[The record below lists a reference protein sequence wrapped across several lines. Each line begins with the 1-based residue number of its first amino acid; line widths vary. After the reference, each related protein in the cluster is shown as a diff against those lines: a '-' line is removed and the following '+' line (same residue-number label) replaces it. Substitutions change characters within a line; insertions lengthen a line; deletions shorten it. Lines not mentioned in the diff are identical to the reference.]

1 MLDRRTESGIP
12 FLTSKRL
19 ESDGFLVACTE
30 RTGGASTGRFASL
43 NLGLRSGDDIEA
55 VKENRARV
63 IGALEI
69 DPFACVRQ
77 KHGARIVRA
86 GPARKGAGFLD
97 PDEALGDADGIV
109 TTSKGVPIAVLTA
122 DCVPVALADPA
133 TGRLSVL
140 HAGWRGVA
148 AGILPAA
155 LRAYANPADVR
166 AVIGPAIGPDHYE
179 VGEDV
184 ALAVSAAT
192 ERGAVTSKVG
202 SSLRLDLPGTIA
214 RILREGGVTKVERSE
229 ECTACLPKR
238 FYSHRRDGEGGGRQ
252 AMVAVRRS

>member
-1 MLDRRTESGIP
+1 VLDRRTERDVT

-30 RTGGASTGRFASL
+30 RTGGASTGSFASL
-43 NLGLRSGDDIEA
+43 NLGIRSGDDVEA
-55 VKENRARV
+55 VVENRRRV
-63 IGALEI
+63 TGALAIE
-69 DPFACVRQ
+69 PFACVRQ
-77 KHGARIVRA
+77 QHGTRLVRA
-86 GPARKGAGFLD
+86 GPSRSGAGFLD
-97 PDEALGDADGIV
+97 PDGALGDADGIV
-109 TTSKGVPIAVLTA
+109 TTSKGVAIAVLAA

-133 TGRLSVL
+133 TGRLSVV

-148 AGILPAA
+148 AGILSAA
-155 LRAYANPADVR
+155 LHAYASPGNVR

-192 ERGAVTSKVG
+192 ERGAVTSRVG
-202 SSLRLDLPGTIA
+202 SSLRLDLPGTVG
-214 RILREGGVTKVERSE
+214 RILREAGVTKVERAE

-238 FYSHRRDGEGGGRQ
+238 FFSHRRDGEGAGRQ
-252 AMVAVRRS
+252 AMIAVRRS